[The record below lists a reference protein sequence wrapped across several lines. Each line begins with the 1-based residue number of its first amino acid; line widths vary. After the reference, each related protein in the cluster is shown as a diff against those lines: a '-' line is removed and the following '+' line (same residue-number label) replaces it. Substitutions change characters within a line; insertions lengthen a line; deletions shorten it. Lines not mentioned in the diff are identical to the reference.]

1 MSVADGLPAQ
11 QFFFSELFNFSIRLA
26 GGPSVTDTLWNF
38 CPITFT
44 TLGTLI
50 EDAGSAHLLQ
60 AVPLRLPL
68 HCSKFFCPAEVIQ
81 KRKKLVFQTFSDPKS
96 VTNVSQSKF
105 QSPRNIRFTKKFFY
119 EWLGLGV
126 KLKSWPQQWPMQSLT
141 LSVRY
146 HHKL

>member
-26 GGPSVTDTLWNF
+26 GG
-38 CPITFT
+38 
-44 TLGTLI
+44 
-50 EDAGSAHLLQ
+50 
-60 AVPLRLPL
+60 PL

-126 KLKSWPQQWPMQSLT
+126 KLKS
-141 LSVRY
+141 
-146 HHKL
+146 